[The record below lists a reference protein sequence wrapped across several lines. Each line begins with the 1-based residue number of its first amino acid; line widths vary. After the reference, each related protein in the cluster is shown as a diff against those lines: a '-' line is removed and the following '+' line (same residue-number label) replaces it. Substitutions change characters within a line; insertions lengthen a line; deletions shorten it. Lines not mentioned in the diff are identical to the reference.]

1 MNVAVSKADYFSD
14 RVIKVPIP
22 IVIESDVFLQ
32 IKFEV
37 LVWI

>member
-14 RVIKVPIP
+14 RVIKMPMA
-22 IVIESDVFLQ
+22 IESDVFLQ